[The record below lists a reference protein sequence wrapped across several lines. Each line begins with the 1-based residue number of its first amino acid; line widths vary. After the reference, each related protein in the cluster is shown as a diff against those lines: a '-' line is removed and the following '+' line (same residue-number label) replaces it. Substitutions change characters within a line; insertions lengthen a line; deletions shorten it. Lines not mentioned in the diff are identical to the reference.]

1 MTSLARGARGLSAIF
16 GVLLFLPVPAPAPF
30 FSAPTVLPTPTVH
43 LHDDAFD
50 PANPA
55 AYHLDVLVAAGHL
68 SLVVREATRQKIV
81 VLEEYPL
88 AAPAALPALA
98 AGHELLGQP
107 GWAGV
112 RVALGGGA
120 FTLLPAPLFRA
131 GDEDAYLALHHA
143 LGASEQAVAY
153 RLPPGS
159 AAHEL
164 VSIFAADTALADWL
178 RATHGPASQ
187 LLHHTS
193 ALVAGLLHQ
202 RGSVATAR
210 QLYLHLVGHELTLL
224 VLGTQLEFCN
234 VFTIS
239 TPEDVV
245 YYTILVMQELGL
257 SPDQDTVTIWGEL
270 ASDSAIFA
278 RLSTYVRHLRFGR
291 RPFGLSY
298 SYRLNELAESR
309 YFELFSLAFCQ

>member
-1 MTSLARGARGLSAIF
+1 MSA
-16 GVLLFLPVPAPAPF
+16 VPPA
-30 FSAPTVLPTPTVH
+30 PTVH
-43 LHDDAFD
+43 LHDDTFD
-50 PANPA
+50 LANAA
-55 AYHLDVLVAAGHL
+55 AYYLDVLVAAGHCTL
-68 SLVVREATRQKIV
+68 LVREAARQKIV
-81 VLEEYPL
+81 VLEEWPL

-98 AGHELLGQP
+98 ASHELLGHA

-120 FTLLPAPLFRA
+120 FTLLPAPLFRP
-131 GDEDAYLALHHA
+131 GDENAYLALHHA
-143 LGASEQAVAY
+143 LGPAEQAVTY
-153 RLPPGS
+153 TLPPGS
-159 AAHEL
+159 LAHEL
-164 VSIFAADTALADWL
+164 VSIFAADTALASWL
-178 RATHGPASQ
+178 RATHGPTSQ

-210 QLYLHLVGHELTLL
+210 QLYLHLAGPELTLV

-234 VFTIS
+234 VFNVS

-245 YYTILVMQELGL
+245 YYTILAMQELGL
-257 SPDQDTVTIWGEL
+257 SPDRDAVTIWGEL
-270 ASDSAIFA
+270 TSDSAIFA
-278 RLSTYVRHLRFGR
+278 QLGTYVRHLRFGR